1 MNLSNPVTAID
12 IILVPDATMM
22 SRAEAANS
30 RLRKVFPQGFALDAA
45 HHPHVSMLMRYVP
58 TADLDKVFAATG
70 DVFAQNRA
78 AMEWRLKALKYV
90 FMPADKIG
98 LASIVVE
105 PTADMLGLQQEL
117 IDAIAPLEA
126 SIGTAAAF
134 ITSPEEPVNQA
145 TIDYV
150 AEFVPKHSGANFV
163 PHVTVGIALQDDLKK
178 MLAEPFSVFT
188 FSPTGAAVYQLGNYG
203 AARVKL
209 KAF

>member
-1 MNLSNPVTAID
+1 MSPSNPVTAID

-22 SRAEAANS
+22 SRAQAAND

-58 TADLDKVFAATG
+58 TADLDRVCAAAG

-78 AMEWRLKALKYV
+78 AMEWRLKAFKYAFV
-90 FMPADKIG
+90 PAEKIG
-98 LASIVVE
+98 LASIIVE
-105 PTADMLGLQQEL
+105 PTADMLGLQQKL
-117 IDAIAPLEA
+117 IDAVA
-126 SIGTAAAF
+126 SFELNTGSAAAF
-134 ITSPEEPVNQA
+134 VTTPEEPVNQA

-163 PHVTVGIALQDDLKK
+163 PHVTDGIALQDDLKK
-178 MLAEPFSVFT
+178 MLAEPFGVFT
-188 FSPTGAAVYQLGNYG
+188 FSPIGAAVYHLGNYG
-203 AARVKL
+203 TARAKL